1 MDRYVR
7 VKKIGEGSFGKA
19 LLVKKKTDGKQYV
32 IKEISISK
40 MSPKE
45 REESRKEVKV
55 LAQLKHPNIV
65 SYQESFEENGNLY
78 IVMDYCEAGD
88 LYKRINSQRGI
99 QLPEEQVLDY
109 FVQICLALKHVHD
122 RKILHR
128 DLKSQ
133 NIFLTKSGIVKLGDF
148 GIARVL
154 HSTVEL
160 ARTAIGTPYYLSP
173 EICENRPYNNKSDI
187 WSLGCVLYE
196 LLTLK
201 HAFEAGNMKN
211 LVLKIIR
218 GSYPPIPYKY
228 SADIRGLVAQLLKRN
243 AHDRPSV
250 NSILKKPFI
259 QKRIEKFLSQEVM
272 AEEFSHTV
280 IHRKPLGVFGQQR
293 LPPKQPVKPAPVH
306 QKYSDPKAKYGVSVA
321 KKKPPPKRPNS
332 GEAGKKPS
340 RPSSAAQEKPND
352 KRKEPD
358 ARERRRK
365 EMAQN
370 QEQVYQDYMK
380 KVQQQRW
387 ERQQRDQ
394 INKAREQAWKNTLSV
409 GLSPEKEKKPSDPSA
424 EAKPNQQE
432 IFKKQ
437 PQAMQKYQAKGGDKE
452 SKENK
457 PARPLSAE
465 ERNKQPAVKVAGR
478 PVSANEANRAP
489 AGKPVNLAWDAAK
502 QGQVD
507 RAAGAGAAERA
518 RVLEEFWNRKRDAQ
532 RNRARGQNFNVLPDH
547 YPPANVPPKRDA
559 ASGKDAK
566 EKEYLARLEG
576 IRRQNFQERKE
587 LQRRMAGLRA
597 PVEVPPAQKENVMI
611 AGDPRYDPAARR
623 KKIADLKAQAE
634 ERATMLRAQLEQRKK
649 AILERIN
656 KEGKDKLE
664 KENQRQDPDKRP
676 LPALAKYERP
686 AEPAPK
692 PAVAPVG
699 LETALKEVGATMLF
713 RSNSENDIR
722 KLTEEE
728 KQEPLAP
735 RKAWGEVPFQ
745 LRALPLEVT
754 ASAMEATC
762 AEDAVFKPAGD
773 PARKQWGKPQMTQII
788 SALGNAKLQT
798 ATTAIGG
805 GDEPDAARKP
815 QLPVVTQSSPA
826 APATV
831 MGETV
836 TVQSPTVPPM
846 LGVTVVKSPTTDSPK
861 TVIVRKDKVE
871 EASSQGGATITISGK
886 TEDDTKKPLPLETIS
901 EGTKEGDKED
911 VTLKAENS
919 EDLSIEDVENITD
932 EKATDTSGDKPA
944 PKSPV
949 KAWGEEKAN
958 TPTEGVPQQKSPKSA
973 WVQSDNRAAYQQF
986 LIASR
991 KQAEQES
998 ASRKETDQESASR
1011 KQDDEQPKEAL
1022 FERVERKEEKTDKE
1036 AEDLEVQDI
1045 SIDES
1050 SFHTADGSL
1059 NKSLRAAE
1067 LQTGI
1072 YDTSFTR
1079 LRTCSLPNLRLLFE
1093 TVSPGRVETT
1103 GAEPGEEEE
1112 GEGDDEQEDNDEQED
1127 LEGDDEEELDEEDGE
1142 LDDEDDDEDEE
1153 LNVGSEEDENEEF
1166 EDMLNSMRD
1175 VLVSTG
1181 RSPSPMK
1188 GMRGTAN
1195 SLDWDHSGDT
1205 QAPQDD
1211 ESDGVE
1217 MERSSSELSNLNEDW
1232 DSGDDDDDEDSAK
1245 KEEREKKRLEDEESL
1260 FQRLEESRLMLE
1272 QELGIDRF
1280 LRVYKFLQAVQENED
1295 DSTEISSTGEI
1306 SELLGD
1312 KEHLYPKILYLV
1324 IADSAYTEDNQ

>member
-1 MDRYVR
+1 MDQYVR

-19 LLVKKKTDGKQYV
+19 LLVKKKSDGKQYV
-32 IKEISISK
+32 IKEIGISK

-88 LYKRINSQRGI
+88 LYKKINSQRGI

-109 FVQICLALKHVHD
+109 FVQICLAIKHVHD

-228 SADIRGLVAQLLKRN
+228 SADIRGLVAQMLKRN

-293 LPPKQPVKPAPVH
+293 MPPKPVKPAPAP
-306 QKYSDPKAKYGVSVA
+306 QKYSNPKAKYGVSVA
-321 KKKPPPKRPNS
+321 KKKPPAKRPSS

-340 RPSSAAQEKPND
+340 RPSSAAQDKPAVEK
-352 KRKEPD
+352 KKEPD

-365 EMAQN
+365 EMMQN
-370 QEQVYQDYMK
+370 QEQMYQDYVK

-387 ERQQRDQ
+387 ERQQREQ

-409 GLSPEKEKKPSDPSA
+409 GVSPEKEKKPSDPPA
-424 EAKPNQQE
+424 AVKPNQHD
-432 IFKKQ
+432 IFKKE
-437 PQAMQKYQAKGGDKE
+437 PQAMHKYQAKADNKE

-457 PARPLSAE
+457 PARPVSAD
-465 ERNKQPAVKVAGR
+465 ERHRELNVKVAGR

-489 AGKPVNLAWDAAK
+489 PARPANLAWDAAK
-502 QGQVD
+502 QGEVD
-507 RAAGAGAAERA
+507 RAQAAGAAERA

-547 YPPANVPPKRDA
+547 YPPANVPRA
-559 ASGKDAK
+559 KDAVSAK
-566 EKEYLARLEG
+566 DAQEKDYLARLEA

-587 LQRRMAGLRA
+587 LQRRMAGVRA
-597 PVEVPPAQKENVMI
+597 PVAPSAQKENVLVP
-611 AGDPRYDPAARR
+611 GDPRYDPEARR

-634 ERATMLRAQLEQRKK
+634 ERAGMLRAQLEEKKK
-649 AILERIN
+649 AILQRIN
-656 KEGKDKLE
+656 QEGKAKLE
-664 KENQRQDPDKRP
+664 KEKQREDLAKRP
-676 LPALAKYERP
+676 LPALANYERP
-686 AEPAPK
+686 AEPAQK

-699 LETALKEVGATMLF
+699 LETALKQVGATQLF

-722 KLTEEE
+722 KLTEED
-728 KQEPLAP
+728 KDEPLAP
-735 RKAWGEVPFQ
+735 RKVWGDIPFQ
-745 LRALPLEVT
+745 PRIMPLEVT
-754 ASAMEATC
+754 SSAMEATSQN
-762 AEDAVFKPAGD
+762 DAVFKPGIEA
-773 PARKQWGKPQMTQII
+773 ARKQWGKPQMTQII

-798 ATTAIGG
+798 ATTTIGP
-805 GDEPDAARKP
+805 DEPDAGKKA
-815 QLPVVTQSSPA
+815 QLPVVTQSFGGAGRSA
-826 APATV
+826 
-831 MGETV
+831 MGATV
-836 TVQSPTVPPM
+836 TVQGPTIPPL
-846 LGVTVVKSPTTDSPK
+846 LGVTVVKSPTSDSPK
-861 TVIVRKDKVE
+861 TVIARREKIEDSKDE
-871 EASSQGGATITISGK
+871 NSEAQATITLSAK
-886 TEDDTKKPLPLETIS
+886 TEEETKKPVALETIS
-901 EGTKEGDKED
+901 EGTKEGDKQD
-911 VTLKAENS
+911 FTVKTENS
-919 EDLSIEDVENITD
+919 EDLNLEDVENVTE
-932 EKATDTSGDKPA
+932 EKTSESAAREKPA
-944 PKSPV
+944 PRSPM
-949 KAWGEEKAN
+949 KAWGEVKAS
-958 TPTEGVPQQKSPKSA
+958 TPTESAPKEKCSPSSREE
-973 WVQSDNRAAYQQF
+973 QNRAAYQEF

-991 KQAEQES
+991 NKQAEGEI
-998 ASRKETDQESASR
+998 
-1011 KQDDEQPKEAL
+1011 KEAF
-1022 FERVERKEEKTDKE
+1022 FERVERKEDKKEKETE
-1036 AEDLEVQDI
+1036 NLEVQDI
-1045 SIDES
+1045 SLDEL
-1050 SFHTADGSL
+1050 SFHTADGSP
-1059 NKSLRAAE
+1059 NRSLRAAE

-1072 YDTSFTR
+1072 YDTNFTR
-1079 LRTCSLPNLRLLFE
+1079 LRTCSLPNLRMLFE
-1093 TVSPGRVETT
+1093 TASPRCVESSA
-1103 GAEPGEEEE
+1103 AEPGEKEEE
-1112 GEGDDEQEDNDEQED
+1112 GGEYEDNVEDQDVEGDED
-1127 LEGDDEEELDEEDGE
+1127 DDEELDE
-1142 LDDEDDDEDEE
+1142 DEVDDDDVEDEE

-1188 GMRGTAN
+1188 GMRDTSH
-1195 SLDWDHSGDT
+1195 SLDWDHIGDT
-1205 QAPQDD
+1205 HAPRED
-1211 ESDGVE
+1211 ENDGVE
-1217 MERSSSELSNLNEDW
+1217 VGLERPSSELSNLNEDW
-1232 DSGDDDDDEDSAK
+1232 DSGDDDDEEDSAK
-1245 KEEREKKRLEDEESL
+1245 KEERERKRQEEDESL
-1260 FQRLEESRLMLE
+1260 FHRLEESRLMLE
-1272 QELGIDRF
+1272 QELGFDKF
-1280 LRVYKFLQAVQENED
+1280 LRVYKYLQSVQENED
-1295 DSTEISSTGEI
+1295 DSAEITSPGEI

-1324 IADSAYTEDNQ
+1324 IADSAYSEDNQ